1 MGDWEHGPD
10 AQPDLQ
16 KSDLVFQTWKVW
28 MNHGWNHKAYQQKG
42 GVGRGGVVI
51 SFDVLSCLLRAVEGF
66 GYLNFII

>member
-28 MNHGWNHKAYQQKG
+28 MNHEWNHKAYQQKG
-42 GVGRGGVVI
+42 GVGRGGVSHI
-51 SFDVLSCLLRAVEGF
+51 F
-66 GYLNFII
+66 